1 MQVLIRSL
9 ALFGTLVLAACDSG
23 VMGPSLEDF
32 KKVEAGMT
40 RGEIQNLVGK
50 PTTDTQSEKTDDR
63 LREVWVTGN
72 YKLAVDY
79 EDNEAVNVVVSS
91 LDGSGVP
98 GEGDTEQS
106 AEPASPDAPSDQMQQ
121 QPSDTP

>member
-9 ALFGTLVLAACDSG
+9 ALFGALVLAACDSG

-32 KKVEAGMT
+32 KKVEEGMT
-40 RGEIQNLVGK
+40 RSDIQDLVGK
-50 PTTDTQSEKTDDR
+50 PSTDAQNEKTNDR

-79 EDNEAVNVVVSS
+79 EDDEAVNVVVSS

-98 GEGDTEQS
+98 GEDDGDQP
-106 AEPASPDAPSDQMQQ
+106 AEPATPDAPEDQMQQ
-121 QPSDTP
+121 QPSETP

>member
-9 ALFGTLVLAACDSG
+9 ALLGALVMAACDSG

-32 KKVEAGMT
+32 KKVEEGMT
-40 RGEIQNLVGK
+40 RGEIQNLVGN
-50 PTTDTQSEKTDDR
+50 PTTDAQSEKTNDR
-63 LREVWVTGN
+63 LREVWVAGN

-79 EDNEAVNVVVSS
+79 EEDEALNVVVSS

-98 GEGDTEQS
+98 GEDDGDQP
-106 AEPASPDAPSDQMQQ
+106 AEPATPDAPEDQMQQ
-121 QPSDTP
+121 QPSGTP